1 VNYLQMRPT
10 ILAIVRNRAPDL
22 ANDRGDVL
30 NETFVLLM
38 EVPSR
43 FDPARGSASAFIT
56 SVIVP
61 DAIQRVRAKMAR
73 PGSMTRRRK
82 AAEPVLKA
90 TFAMQDPMP
99 APETVQVLGY
109 GSPEAMEAAS
119 DAHVIWSRATPP
131 MRSVIRALMD
141 GKSQVN
147 LASEMKSDRYKVA
160 RMIKIWQH
168 QFVIAA

>member
-22 ANDRGDVL
+22 ANDRDDVL

-109 GSPEAMEAAS
+109 GSPEAMEA
-119 DAHVIWSRATPP
+119 RPT
-131 MRSVIRALMD
+131 
-141 GKSQVN
+141 
-147 LASEMKSDRYKVA
+147 
-160 RMIKIWQH
+160 RM
-168 QFVIAA
+168 